1 MYRNTI
7 RAACLL
13 VGLSVLVVIGGWA
26 FAGAQGLQLG
36 VVLVIVMNGLVLFF
50 GDSMAL
56 RAMRARP
63 ISEIERPELY
73 RIVRELATE
82 ARQPMPRLY
91 LSPTPAPNAFAT
103 GRGPRRAVICC
114 TTGLLRLLNERELRG
129 VIAHELAHVRNRDTV
144 VCSVAATLAAIITS
158 MTALALLLPLGDSED
173 EDVPSLLS
181 GLLFLVLGPAA
192 ALVIRIAVTRGREH
206 CADEA
211 AARLTGD
218 PIGLA
223 NALRKIEVGTR
234 THPLPT
240 EGRLLASAHLMIAH
254 PFPPQG
260 MSRVFAVHPPT
271 RERIRRLRRMAVDG
285 GWGLD

>member
-1 MYRNTI
+1 ML
-7 RAACLL
+7 A
-13 VGLSVLVVIGGWA
+13 GLSALVVLGGWTI
-26 FAGAQGLQLG
+26 AGAQGLQLG
-36 VVLVIVMNGLVLFF
+36 IVLVIVMNGLVLFF

-63 ISEIERPELY
+63 ISEIEQPELY

-103 GRGPRRAVICC
+103 GRGPRRAAICC

-129 VIAHELAHVRNRDTV
+129 VIAHELAHVRSRDTL

-158 MTALALLLPLGDSED
+158 LTALALLLPLGDSED
-173 EDVPSLLS
+173 EDVPSLLG

-192 ALVIRIAVTRGREH
+192 AMVVRVAVSRGREYR
-206 CADEA
+206 ADAA

-218 PIGLA
+218 PVGLA
-223 NALRKIEVGTR
+223 SALRKIEVGAR

-240 EGRLLASAHLMIAH
+240 EGRLLASGHLMITH

-260 MSRVFAVHPPT
+260 MSRIFAVHPPT
-271 RERIRRLRRMAVDG
+271 RERIRRLRRLAEDE
-285 GWGLD
+285 GWGLR